1 MGPFKYTSKTTP
13 LILLRAR
20 VERRTGPVQA
30 DTLTNSE
37 STSVIWL
44 LAKGPS

>member
-1 MGPFKYTSKTTP
+1 MGPFRNTTKTTP
-13 LILLRAR
+13 LILSRAQ
-20 VERRTGPVQA
+20 VERRIGPVQA

>member
-1 MGPFKYTSKTTP
+1 MGPFRNTTKTTP
-13 LILLRAR
+13 PTLLRAQ
-20 VERRTGPVQA
+20 VERRIGPVQA
-30 DTLTNSE
+30 DTLTNLE

>member
-1 MGPFKYTSKTTP
+1 MGPFKYKTKTTP
-13 LILLRAR
+13 SILLRAQ
-20 VERRTGPVQA
+20 VERRIRPVQA

>member
-1 MGPFKYTSKTTP
+1 MGPFKNTTKTTP
-13 LILLRAR
+13 LILLRAQAK
-20 VERRTGPVQA
+20 RRIGPVQA
-30 DTLTNSE
+30 DTLTDSE

>member
-1 MGPFKYTSKTTP
+1 MGPFRHSTKTTP
-13 LILLRAR
+13 LILLRAQ
-20 VERRTGPVQA
+20 VERRIGPVQA